1 MRLKKKQVAK
11 LVKQHDQNFVKYI
24 NINAEK

>member
-1 MRLKKKQVAK
+1 MRFKKKQVVK

-24 NINAEK
+24 NIYAEK